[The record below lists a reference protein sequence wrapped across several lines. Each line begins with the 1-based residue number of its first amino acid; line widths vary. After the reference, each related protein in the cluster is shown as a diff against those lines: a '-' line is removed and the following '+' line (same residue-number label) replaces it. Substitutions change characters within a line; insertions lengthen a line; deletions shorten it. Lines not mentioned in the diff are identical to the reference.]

1 MADPLSISA
10 IASSILTDAK
20 GLLEAKATGFLK
32 DHPAALALLERGATE
47 AAGSML
53 DLAVESDPDVRK
65 QLKES
70 IRDDTDALKEEGFSI
85 IVDVE
90 HTAKSLFWTILE
102 DIGRIALGLIPVLL
116 KSVPIPI

>member
-1 MADPLSISA
+1 MADSIDPSA

-32 DHPAALALLERGATE
+32 DHPAALALLTKAASQMAEAMIDLVTE
-47 AAGSML
+47 T
-53 DLAVESDPDVRK
+53 DPSK
-65 QLKES
+65 KAEL
-70 IRDDTDALKEEGFSI
+70 RDTIIDDKDALKEEGFSI

-90 HTAKSLFWTILE
+90 ATTKSLFWTILE
-102 DIGRIALGLIPVLL
+102 DMGRIALNLVPVLL

>member
-1 MADPLSISA
+1 MANSIDASA

-32 DHPAALALLERGATE
+32 DHPAALALLEK
-47 AAGSML
+47 AASQAAEGML
-53 DLAVESDPDVRK
+53 DLVTETDPSK
-65 QLKES
+65 KAE
-70 IRDDTDALKEEGFSI
+70 IRDSINDDKDALKEEGYSI

-90 HTAKSLFWTILE
+90 ATTKSLFWTIL
-102 DIGRIALGLIPVLL
+102 DDMGRMALGLVPVLL